1 MNKNIEKIILLFLF
15 LVILYN
21 LFNVDVIE
29 GKRRRM
35 KRPKKI
41 KKIAPKK
48 IVKAVPK
55 KIVKAIPKQIV
66 KAIPKQIRQAVAKNL
81 PMRND
86 KKDAMQDYEINQ
98 LKKKIASIDTKS
110 YIPKLKIMQSSIDRN
125 REEISKNNANYKSLA
140 KSQFSKDSADLLQG
154 KVDTISNNIL
164 NNNYKVQ
171 NRIQGLKSGLR
182 NVSKRINEYERS
194 NDDIEFVL
202 GKLNQEIETKYVNKN

>member
-1 MNKNIEKIILLFLF
+1 MNKNIEKIILLSLF

-21 LFNVDVIE
+21 LLNVDVIE
-29 GKRRRM
+29 GKRRRRRM

-48 IVKAVPK
+48 IVKAIPK
-55 KIVKAIPKQIV
+55 KIVKAV
-66 KAIPKQIRQAVAKNL
+66 PKQIRRAVAKNL
-81 PMRND
+81 PMRDD
-86 KKDAMQDYEINQ
+86 KKNAMQDYEINQ

-125 REEISKNNANYKSLA
+125 RADISKNNANYKSLA

-154 KVDTISNNIL
+154 TVDTISNNIL
-164 NNNYKVQ
+164 NNNSKVQ
-171 NRIQGLKSGLR
+171 NRFQRFKRGLR